1 MNETTTA
8 HAPPLSLLLFWWRAL
23 IVPRIQGNRKGKGM
37 QSKVSLILKTQTVR
51 VPLKSGICLLQFQLS
66 WAIELFQQIDPI
78 MRKLGNVIVN
88 NATPQWQAAPECMLQ
103 LFPSKLLHIER
114 GSRLIG
120 FSARV
125 AAIKAICSAY
135 LMCGRLVGHT
145 QRSHLVSAVQ
155 ILLGF
160 PFDRQMNAEPCHT
173 MWQPR
178 RETCNNQH

>member
-1 MNETTTA
+1 
-8 HAPPLSLLLFWWRAL
+8 
-23 IVPRIQGNRKGKGM
+23 
-37 QSKVSLILKTQTVR
+37 
-51 VPLKSGICLLQFQLS
+51 
-66 WAIELFQQIDPI
+66 
-78 MRKLGNVIVN
+78 
-88 NATPQWQAAPECMLQ
+88 MLQ

-125 AAIKAICSAY
+125 GAIKAICSAY
-135 LMCGRLVGHT
+135 LMCGRPVGHT

-178 RETCNNQH
+178 RETCNNQHQICAYIQRVANFSLNVNSHRAVAGCQSAVSLSLSLSLYPSLSLCVCVCVCALVCVCSLRLCVCQSWQCLVRTICLSCGHN

>member
-1 MNETTTA
+1 
-8 HAPPLSLLLFWWRAL
+8 
-23 IVPRIQGNRKGKGM
+23 
-37 QSKVSLILKTQTVR
+37 
-51 VPLKSGICLLQFQLS
+51 
-66 WAIELFQQIDPI
+66 
-78 MRKLGNVIVN
+78 
-88 NATPQWQAAPECMLQ
+88 MLQ

-114 GSRLIG
+114 GSSLIG

-145 QRSHLVSAVQ
+145 PCSHLVSAVQ

-173 MWQPR
+173 MWQPC
-178 RETCNNQH
+178 RETCNNQHQICAYIQRVANFSLNFNSHRAVAGCQSAVSLPLTLCLAISLPFSVCVCLCARVCFCSLRLCVCQSWQCLVRAICLSCGHN